1 MHANNIH
8 AYTLSLSLYLLY
20 LSFFFWGGGG
30 ECTVFICI
38 YGSLSIYASNCT
50 HTQSLRLDGRLAG
63 NQVIR
68 PDGKA
73 ATLVSKIRH
82 AEGAPQVPWK
92 WKIFFR

>member
-1 MHANNIH
+1 MHANIH
-8 AYTLSLSLYLLY
+8 AYTLSLYIYCIYL
-20 LSFFFWGGGG
+20 FFGGG
-30 ECTVFICI
+30 EGNVLYLYAFTVACLYMHLI
-38 YGSLSIYASNCT
+38 AHT